1 MSDQTTPENVQIT
14 IVTDPAARP
23 LSQRIAELFS
33 RTRTRA
39 RGMVGVGVG
48 VAVVGLIVAGTLLVS
63 GALTGSHAGATRRQA
78 PAVAAA
84 NGHSPRVGGW
94 WRPALAAAGYR
105 CPVSGLSQS
114 VQVELGVC
122 P

>member
-1 MSDQTTPENVQIT
+1 MSDQTTPENVRIT

-23 LSQRIAELFS
+23 LSQRIAELLT

-39 RGMVGVGVG
+39 RGKVGVGVG
-48 VAVVGLIVAGTLLVS
+48 VGAVCLIVAGTLLVS
-63 GALTGSHAGATRRQA
+63 GALIGSHASPRRGT
-78 PAVAAA
+78 PTVAAA
-84 NGHSPRVGGW
+84 YGHSPRVGGW

-105 CPVSGLSQS
+105 CPVSGLSRP
-114 VQVELGVC
+114 VQVALGVC